1 MGLLESSWFLV
12 STLIIVIVLLVDPKS
27 SLAGSNTN
35 VVLGLF
41 SSPSSGQQFIY
52 NFSAVLI
59 LLFFILTIA
68 LSLGN

>member
-35 VVLGLF
+35 AVLGLF